1 MIWAGKP
8 MHIMTLGD
16 YPDQAS
22 INPGNLHPFPL
33 FFQKKEG
40 TIGDVSGKIIPVP
53 QDAGYDPWIRI

>member
-1 MIWAGKP
+1 